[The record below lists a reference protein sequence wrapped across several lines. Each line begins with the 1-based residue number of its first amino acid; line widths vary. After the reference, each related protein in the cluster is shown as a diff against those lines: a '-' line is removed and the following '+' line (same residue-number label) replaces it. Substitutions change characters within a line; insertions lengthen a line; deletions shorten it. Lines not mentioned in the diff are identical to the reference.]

1 MTKRKKTGQTAKKR
15 TNSSKF
21 HRWWW
26 RIVIG
31 GWACLFLVFLL
42 ISLGWMGFMPSF
54 EDLENPKTNLATEV
68 ISEDGYVLGK
78 FYIENRSNI
87 SYNQLSENLVHA
99 LIATEDSRFYRH
111 SGIDAKALARV
122 AVGVMTGRRKGGG
135 STITQ
140 QLAKNL
146 FPRNPNPN
154 VFQLVFTKFKEW
166 VVAVK
171 LERNYSKNE
180 IISMYLNTVDFGNM
194 SQGIK
199 SAAKT
204 YFDKTPGE
212 LNLEESALLVGMLKA
227 PTYYSPRRNPENAL
241 NRRNVVLS
249 QMRKYKF
256 IDKETCAESQAKP
269 IDLSHFKLQ
278 DHRSGIATYFR
289 EYIRQTI
296 NQWAKD
302 KKNRKPDGSS
312 WDIYKDG
319 LKIYTTINYRMQSAP
334 NHKRGVSDS
343 AVPYSFST
351 SDK

>member
-1 MTKRKKTGQTAKKR
+1 M
-15 TNSSKF
+15 
-21 HRWWW
+21 
-26 RIVIG
+26 
-31 GWACLFLVFLL
+31 
-42 ISLGWMGFMPSF
+42 
-54 EDLENPKTNLATEV
+54 
-68 ISEDGYVLGK
+68 
-78 FYIENRSNI
+78 
-87 SYNQLSENLVHA
+87 
-99 LIATEDSRFYRH
+99 
-111 SGIDAKALARV
+111 
-122 AVGVMTGRRKGGG
+122 
-135 STITQ
+135 
-140 QLAKNL
+140 
-146 FPRNPNPN
+146 
-154 VFQLVFTKFKEW
+154 
-166 VVAVK
+166 VAVK

-204 YFDKTPGE
+204 YFDKTPSE

-319 LKIYTTINYRMQSAP
+319 LKIYTTINYKMQKYAEEAVDEWIVKTLQPQFFAHWKGYKNAPFYRINEEQTERILTSAMKGSDRYRTLKKEGKSDEEIRKVFNQPVRMWIYTCNGEKDTVMSPMDSIRYMKSFLSCGLMAMAGGFHLQAVCI
-334 NHKRGVSDS
+334 HLRHAAEGVRAMHQGAQPPCHHRDRDRR
-343 AVPYSFST
+343 AVDPA
-351 SDK
+351 KLQ